1 MNPVEALGLKEL
13 VFRLTIAVVV
23 GGTLGLNRELHGKPA
38 GLRTHAL
45 VALGAAIAALLIM
58 PGNGNLVEADA
69 NALSRVIQGILTG
82 IGFLG
87 AGVILRNDEGHPTGL
102 TTAATIWVCA
112 IIGLLCGLGYW
123 AMIVISTGLVLAV
136 LVFGHF
142 IEHVGLRVFKREKP
156 PPTDDDV

>member
-1 MNPVEALGLKEL
+1 MNPAEALGLKEL
-13 VFRLTIAVVV
+13 VLRLTSAVVV
-23 GGTLGLNRELHGKPA
+23 GGTLGLNREMHGKPA

-45 VALGAAIAALLIM
+45 VALGSAIAALLIM
-58 PGNGNLVEADA
+58 PGNGSLIEADA

-87 AGVILRNDEGHPTGL
+87 AGVILRNAEGHPTGL
-102 TTAATIWVCA
+102 TIAATIWVCA

-123 AMIVISTGLVLAV
+123 AMIAISTGLVLAV

-142 IEHVGLRVFKREKP
+142 IEHLGLQVFKRGQP